1 LPQLRVSSISFQPHK
16 QLEQT
21 LNGKF
26 HAEFRAI
33 FHIVSKLVE
42 NFSEKLLI
50 WKVSFLISN
59 SNVFRCL
66 AMEVIMIWVKFDF
79 IWHDMWRW
87 KSWRKIWQWKLWDIW
102 HVDVFNLMKF
112 LNFILFCTWILFEFY
127 QPWICLCWEKSSWK
141 PSSKHYIINSK
152 EIPFPQK

>member
-1 LPQLRVSSISFQPHK
+1 MKTFTLN
-16 QLEQT
+16 LEQFS
-21 LNGKF
+21 NF
-26 HAEFRAI
+26 
-33 FHIVSKLVE
+33 VSKLVE
-42 NFSEKLLI
+42 NFSVLI

-59 SNVFRCL
+59 TNVFRYCL
-66 AMEVIMIWVKFDF
+66 VEVIMIRVKFDF

-102 HVDVFNLMKF
+102 HVYVFNLMKF
-112 LNFILFCTWILFEFY
+112 LNFILFCTWILFQLY

-152 EIPFPQK
+152 EIPSPRNK